1 MGIDMKWEWNKET
14 KLTLIALIIGTIVGV
29 LLTLLMKDIKG
40 ENVTHSVITYNIKY
54 DDRSVDE
61 NSWIMRKEGMVNLIN
76 SISPD
81 ILGIQEGLFHQ
92 VDYLDDNLD
101 NFRYVGVGR
110 DDGYKKGEFCAIFF
124 NKNKYR
130 LINSSTFWL
139 SENPNKVSI
148 GWDAALERICTYA
161 QLETINGKNKIWIFN
176 THFDHVGKE
185 AREQSAKLLIRKIR
199 KINTDREPTILMGD
213 FNALDDTKVI
223 EILNREFKDSM
234 EISAKGHIGP
244 FGTFNNFSLK
254 LEITK
259 RIDYIFTYGMKILF
273 HEHVNKKL
281 DNGNH
286 ISDHLPVVTKMKIIY

>member
-1 MGIDMKWEWNKET
+1 MQWEWNKET
-14 KLTLIALIIGTIVGV
+14 KLTLIALIIGTIAGL
-29 LLTLLMKDIKG
+29 LLTLLMKYIKG

-54 DDRSVDE
+54 DDRSAEE

-92 VDYLDDNLD
+92 VDYLDNNLD

-176 THFDHVGKE
+176 THFDHLGKK

-273 HEHVNKKL
+273 HEHVNKRL

-286 ISDHLPVVTKMKIIY
+286 ISDHLPVVTKMKIIN

>member
-14 KLTLIALIIGTIVGV
+14 KLTLIALIIGTIAGV
-29 LLTLLMKDIKG
+29 LLTLLMKYIKG

>member
-1 MGIDMKWEWNKET
+1 MVMFKY
-14 KLTLIALIIGTIVGV
+14 LLIILNSFFLFISD
-29 LLTLLMKDIKG
+29 LKG
-40 ENVTHSVITYNIKY
+40 ENVIHSIVTYNIKY

-223 EILNREFKDSM
+223 EILNKEFKDSM

-244 FGTFNNFSLK
+244 FGTFNNFSQK